1 MKKLEVILNPK
12 IGRFLIESRKRINVL
27 YGGAGSGKS
36 YTVAQHL
43 LINKLY
49 QEKDIR
55 ILVVRKTLP
64 ALRITAYQLV
74 LDLLEEYELPYLLNK
89 TEMTILVGRNRMLF
103 KSLDD
108 PEKIKSY
115 EGNYVWIEE
124 ASEIS
129 HKDFMQLNLRLRRRT
144 NGRGFGNQM
153 FLTFNPINEYHWLNE
168 KLVQGN
174 RKDTKINQSTY
185 QDNIFLDQSY
195 IDELNALKDEDE
207 MYYQIYALGEWGVR
221 KNVIYSNYE
230 IIKAKDWPDSFD
242 ETIYGLDFGY
252 NNPSALLQIGFKDE
266 IPSITEKHTGKY
278 LSVYE
283 RELLYKTGL
292 TNMDLIKE
300 LEKLIKVK
308 TDNIYADSA
317 EPARIEEIGRS
328 GFNIYESDKD
338 VKMGIDYVNRQK
350 VKIHEDSVNHISEKR
365 GYKWKED
372 KDGHALEEPV
382 KFRNHLQDT
391 ERYALY
397 THLGTKNKRKGKVYV
412 AG

>member
-1 MKKLEVILNPK
+1 MKKLEVVLSPK
-12 IGRFLIESRKRINVL
+12 IGKFLIESKKRINVL

-43 LINKLY
+43 LVNKLY

-64 ALRITAYQLV
+64 ALRITAYQLI

-89 TEMTILVGRNRMLF
+89 TEMTISVGSNRMLF

-124 ASEIS
+124 ASEVT
-129 HKDFMQLNLRLRRRT
+129 HKDFMQLNLRLGRRRNT
-144 NGRGFGNQM
+144 ASQM

-168 KLVQGN
+168 KLVQGH
-174 RKDTKINQSTY
+174 RKDTAINQSTY
-185 QDNIFLDQSY
+185 KDNIFLNQAY
-195 IDELNALKDEDE
+195 IDKLNALKEEDAT
-207 MYYQIYALGEWGVR
+207 YYQIYTLGEWGVR
-221 KNVIYSNYE
+221 RNVIYSNYD
-230 IIKAKDWPDSFD
+230 IVKAKDWPDSFD

-252 NNPSALLQIGFKDE
+252 NNPSALLQIGFKDQV
-266 IPSITEKHTGKY
+266 PYEK
-278 LSVYE
+278 
-283 RELLYKTGL
+283 ELLYKTGL
-292 TNMDLIKE
+292 TNIDLIKE
-300 LEKLIKVK
+300 LDRLKIRK
-308 TDNIYADSA
+308 TDNIYADTA
-317 EPARIEEIGRS
+317 EPARIKEIDRS
-328 GFNIYESDKD
+328 GYNIYESAKD
-338 VKMGIDYVNRQK
+338 VAMGIDYVNRQR

-365 GYKWKED
+365 GYKYKED
-372 KDGHALEEPV
+372 KDGHALEDPV
-382 KFRNHLQDT
+382 RFRNHLQDA

-397 THLGTKNKRKGKVYV
+397 THLGKKSRKKGKIYI